1 VNHPV
6 VSSDQSLICRDGT
19 ALIARVWQ
27 PEGAGSWPVLLMR
40 QPYGRAIAS
49 TPVYAHPSWY
59 AAHGYVVVVQ
69 DVRGSGDSGGSFAG
83 FAQEA
88 HDAAE
93 TVLWARQLPGS
104 NGRVG
109 TYGFSYQGLTQL
121 LNHDP
126 RGRPEALPD
135 ALAPAMCGLDE
146 QRHWC
151 SSAGA
156 QWWALS
162 LGWGLQLAALQCR
175 RRGDQHGWSA
185 IAGSLQSGAF
195 LRDGLAL
202 LQQHDPANMVLAW
215 LQRQAGS
222 GSDRPPHAVDPQLW
236 HKPML
241 LIGGWHDPQLEGVLD
256 LYGRA
261 RSAGA
266 QPVLHIGAWTHLH
279 WQGGLD
285 RQQLAFFDRHLKP
298 EGAAPAAAN
307 TVQLQEVLAGSWW
320 QRAPE
325 RSSAQRWG
333 LRSSGL
339 AAIDASE
346 GELTGGA
353 ASGEVTLVHDPWRPL
368 AGRGGHLGLDAGL
381 IERGDLDARSDVAC
395 FTTEPI
401 EAELELF
408 GRPELRVLASADQPG
423 FDLCVAL
430 SRLDPDG
437 AVLQLTTGVCRCL
450 GEGCLEPQRRSVAL
464 QPLLA
469 RLQRGDR
476 LRLSIGLAAW
486 PQIAVNPGTGEPAAP
501 VGPLHRVITVA
512 LGLTDA
518 SLCINPLVGAN

>member
-1 VNHPV
+1 MNRPV
-6 VSSDQSLICRDGT
+6 VSSDQSLICCDGT

-27 PEGAGSWPVLLMR
+27 PEGSGSWPVLLMR

-69 DVRGSGDSGGSFAG
+69 DVRGSGESGGSFAG
-83 FAQEA
+83 FGQEA
-88 HDAAE
+88 LDSAE

-104 NGRVG
+104 NGRLG
-109 TYGFSYQGLTQL
+109 TYGFSYQGLSQL

-126 RGRPEALPD
+126 QGRPEALPD

-156 QWWALS
+156 HWWALS

-175 RRGDQHGWSA
+175 RRGDHHGWTQV
-185 IAGSLQSGAF
+185 AGSLQSGAF

-215 LQRQAGS
+215 LQRQPGS
-222 GSDRPPHAVDPQLW
+222 SPDWPAHAVDPLLW

-266 QPVLHIGAWTHLH
+266 HPELRVGAWTHLH

-285 RQQLAFFDRHLKP
+285 RQQLAFFDRFLKAQ
-298 EGAAPAAAN
+298 EIAPASAG
-307 TVQLQEVLAGSWW
+307 TVALQEVLTGTWL
-320 QRAPE
+320 QRAAE
-325 RSSAQRWG
+325 RSSAQHWG

-353 ASGEVTLVHDPWRPL
+353 AGGWSRWCMTPGGPWAAAAGIWASMPAWPSAPISMRAAMSPASPQRPSRPSLSCL
-368 AGRGGHLGLDAGL
+368 AG
-381 IERGDLDARSDVAC
+381 
-395 FTTEPI
+395 
-401 EAELELF
+401 
-408 GRPELRVLASADQPG
+408 
-423 FDLCVAL
+423 L
-430 SRLDPDG
+430 S
-437 AVLQLTTGVCRCL
+437 
-450 GEGCLEPQRRSVAL
+450 
-464 QPLLA
+464 
-469 RLQRGDR
+469 
-476 LRLSIGLAAW
+476 
-486 PQIAVNPGTGEPAAP
+486 
-501 VGPLHRVITVA
+501 
-512 LGLTDA
+512 
-518 SLCINPLVGAN
+518 